1 MGQLG
6 RTQKSQAAS
15 EKQLKAYACE
25 LEQKLEARTRELA
38 EAREQVAE
46 SLEQQSATSGVL
58 QVISSSPGEL
68 QPVFEAMLA
77 NAIRLCQAK
86 FGNLL
91 VREGDAFRIAALHGA
106 PTAYAERWRREPTV
120 DLRDI
125 PHTPLARVAETKA
138 VVHIS
143 DLAEEPA
150 YRTSSSPHGRP
161 CRICRR
167 AHISLRPD
175 AKGRRV
181 DWRHRHLPAGGP
193 PV

>member
-1 MGQLG
+1 DRQ
-6 RTQKSQAAS
+6 T
-15 EKQLKAYACE
+15 
-25 LEQKLEARTRELA
+25 
-38 EAREQVAE
+38 
-46 SLEQQSATSGVL
+46 ATSEVL
-58 QVISSSPGEL
+58 RVISSSPGEL

-106 PTAYAERWRREPTV
+106 PTAYAERWRRGPTV
-120 DLRDI
+120 DLRGI
-125 PHTPLARVAETKA
+125 PHTPLARVAGTKA

-150 YRTSSSPHGRP
+150 YIERRHPRMGRP

-167 AHISLRPD
+167 AHISLRAD

-181 DWRHRHLPAGGP
+181 GWRHRDLPAGGP
-193 PV
+193 PVHRQADRAGNELRAAGRHCHREQTPTQ